1 MNTGNVARVTEA
13 IDDAI
18 VTLLSKLA
26 AADAIKDT
34 VIILRGDHG
43 LQVC

>member
-1 MNTGNVARVTEA
+1 MHTGNVARVTEA

-18 VTLLSKLA
+18 VPLLSKLA